1 MAQELQCS
9 PSVDGR
15 KRAPPI
21 NSSRRLWGLD
31 WSRRL
36 PWQLDD
42 VTVEWGSID
51 EALPFVAERYAEIF
65 GADDGRFF
73 AEPMS
78 EAKRRYCAESDVFL
92 FRADGE
98 TVGLVLAHPTDWS
111 TYYVRSTAL
120 LAEYRARGILPRF
133 LEHFYG
139 PLREA
144 GVERI
149 ESDCSPSN
157 QPVVRLH
164 TSEGF
169 MATGSW
175 NSDRWGALL
184 RMTKFL
190 RAESEKVFVRQFCTT
205 PVRTGLHP
213 KKDRSRS

>member
-1 MAQELQCS
+1 MAQELQCT
-9 PSVDGR
+9 PAVDAR
-15 KRAPPI
+15 KRASI
-21 NSSRRLWGLD
+21 NASRRLWGLD

-36 PWQLDD
+36 PWRLDD
-42 VTVEWGSID
+42 VTVEWGSIN

-65 GADDGRFF
+65 GTDDGRFF

-78 EAKRRYCAESDVFL
+78 EAKRRFCAESDVFL

-139 PLREA
+139 PLREV

-157 QPVVRLH
+157 QPVIRLH

-169 MATGSW
+169 MVTGSG
-175 NSDRWGALL
+175 NSDRWGGLL
-184 RMTKFL
+184 HMTKYL
-190 RAESEKVFVRQFCTT
+190 RGEPEKVFIRQFCTA